1 MHAQLLEPLLRR
13 DSLVRRQSAGVK
25 MALSLGGI
33 LGLVLASPASKWF
46 FMTYSVFLL
55 AIALAGRVPASHLF
69 KRLLLLEPLVLGVAV
84 MAWFQP
90 NGGQV
95 FLGILIKSTLC
106 LVTTLLLSA
115 TTSFGEMLR
124 VLQALRT
131 PPLLMTTLALMYR
144 YLFVIVGEAGR
155 MQRARAART
164 FSSAKSHRWATL
176 ASVIGLL
183 FVRASERAERIHAAM
198 CARGWR

>member
-1 MHAQLLEPLLRR
+1 MHTHLLEPLLRR
-13 DSLVRRQSAGVK
+13 ESYVRRQPAGLK
-25 MALSLGGI
+25 MLVALGGI
-33 LGLVLASPASKWF
+33 LGLVLISPATLWF
-46 FMTYSVFLL
+46 FAAYGVFLL
-55 AIALAGRVPASHLF
+55 IVALAGKVPAAYLF

-90 NGGQV
+90 GGGQV

-106 LVTTLLLSA
+106 LATTLLLSA

-124 VLQALRT
+124 VLQWLRT
-131 PPLLMTTLALMYR
+131 PPLLVTTLALMYR
-144 YLFVIVGEAGR
+144 YLFVIMGESSR

-164 FSSAKSHRWATL
+164 FSSTKSHRWATL